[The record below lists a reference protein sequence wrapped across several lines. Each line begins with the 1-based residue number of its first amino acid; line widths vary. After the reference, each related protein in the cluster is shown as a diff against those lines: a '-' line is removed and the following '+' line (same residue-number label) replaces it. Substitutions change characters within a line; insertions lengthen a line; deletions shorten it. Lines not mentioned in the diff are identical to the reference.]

1 LGIEFTGLLHTCYV
15 IQRIAARL
23 AGKPIESNEPPRKLV
38 ANIFFY
44 FRCVMSIAILGFSF
58 AVTLT
63 ALFTGKSAIWD
74 SVPPAASTI
83 IFFVLLCVVG
93 LLEGSQIAYFAVSK
107 LQASERGDSYF
118 AKKTCE
124 LLFKN
129 NNHNLAAFMI
139 GRQLCV
145 VSCMFFIARIT
156 SIEVEEGEE
165 NIFGVSDGLQGLF
178 DTGFLGAVIV
188 AIVGSIS
195 WRLIASAFPIPFLS
209 NPLTYILLR
218 FCLFLEWTGVLH
230 GAYVLA
236 AIHKRIAGFKRDEH
250 YIGTAEERAAK
261 ETNMADDEKAVLFG
275 PGHIVPELDVG
286 ENPIDSMDDAEADEF
301 IEEATTTGSEQAV

>member
-1 LGIEFTGLLHTCYV
+1 LAIEFTGLLHTSYV

-23 AGKPIESNEPPRKLV
+23 AGQPIESNEPPRSLMT
-38 ANIFFY
+38 NIFFW
-44 FRCVMSIAILGFSF
+44 FRCVMSIAILGFSI
-58 AVTLT
+58 AVTFT
-63 ALFTGKSAIWD
+63 ALFTSKSGIWD
-74 SVPPAASTI
+74 SVPPAASTC
-83 IFFVLLCVVG
+83 IFIVLLCVVG
-93 LLEGSQIAYFAVSK
+93 LLEGSQIAYFAVAK
-107 LQASERGDSYF
+107 LQKSERGDGYF

-129 NNHNLAAFMI
+129 NNHNLAAFMV

-156 SIEVEEGEE
+156 SIKVEEGEE

-218 FCLFLEWTGVLH
+218 FCLFLEWTGILH

-236 AIHKRIAGFKRDEH
+236 AIHKKIAGFRRDEH
-250 YIGTAEERAAK
+250 YIGTAEERASK
-261 ETNMADDEKAVLFG
+261 EINMADSSDNVLSG
-275 PGHIVPELDVG
+275 PGHPVPELDVG
-286 ENPIDSMDDAEADEF
+286 ENPIDSF
-301 IEEATTTGSEQAV
+301 QEEESAAPAPAFEKA